1 MAKIKQITAREILNA
16 KGNPTIEATVILSD
30 GATGIASCPTGTSVG
45 TYEAVDLKDNDQAR
59 FQGQGVL
66 NAILNIQKEIA
77 PNLIGMDASKQQEID
92 KKMID
97 LDGTPNKSRLGAN
110 ATLSVSMAVAKASA
124 KSSVLPLYLYLREFI
139 KKENTPLKIPTP
151 LFNVINGGKHAE
163 DNFDFQE
170 FMIIPATSKTFEE
183 SLRMA
188 SDIYNSLRKNIET
201 NNLSTLIGDEGGF
214 SPKLASNQE
223 ALLLLKRSVDS
234 ANLRL
239 AFDVFFGMDAAANNF
254 YSQNAYHI
262 RDKSSSLSAKDLI
275 AFYKMLNE
283 QYNFLYLEDG
293 LAEDDWDNWTQLCSE
308 LSGQTLIVGD
318 DLTTTNPYRL
328 QTALQKK
335 AITGIIIKPNQ
346 IGTVIEA
353 LAVVEMAREAGLKI
367 TVSHRSGE
375 TNDDFIADFAVAVSA
390 DYVKFGAPIHQL
402 PQIFNLDSNSCFWE
416 VISLRLFCNSST
428 FWCALRYSPGSKGIS
443 I

>member
-1 MAKIKQITAREILNA
+1 MAKIKQISAREILNA

-45 TYEAVDLKDNDQAR
+45 RYEAVDLKDGDQAR
-59 FQGQGVL
+59 YRGLGVL
-66 NAILNIQKEIA
+66 NAIINIDKLIA

-97 LDGTPNKSRLGAN
+97 LDGTPNKARLGAN

-124 KSSVLPLYLYLREFI
+124 KSSVLPLFLYLREFI
-139 KKENTPLKIPTP
+139 KKESLPLKIPTP
-151 LFNVINGGKHAE
+151 LFNLINGGKHAE

-170 FMIIPATSKTFEE
+170 FLIIPATSKPYEE
-183 SLRMA
+183 ALRMA
-188 SDIYNSLRKNIET
+188 TDIYSSLRKNIET

-214 SPKLASNQE
+214 SPKLASNQD

-239 AFDVFFGMDAAANNF
+239 GFDVFFGMDTASNNF
-254 YSQNAYHI
+254 YSENSYHLK
-262 RDKSSSLSAKDLI
+262 DKSSSLSTKDLI

-283 QYNFLYLEDG
+283 QYHFLYLEDG
-293 LAEDDWDNWTQLCSE
+293 LNEDDLDGWSE
-308 LSGQTLIVGD
+308 LREQLGNETLIVGD
-318 DLTTTNPYRL
+318 DLTATNPFRL
-328 QTALQKK
+328 QMALQKK
-335 AITGIIIKPNQ
+335 AITAIIIKPNQ
-346 IGTVIEA
+346 IGTVMEA

-375 TNDDFIADFAVAVSA
+375 TNDDFVADFAVAASA
-390 DYVKFGAPIHQL
+390 DYVKFGAPARGERVAKYNRLLQIQHQL
-402 PQIFNLDSNSCFWE
+402 K
-416 VISLRLFCNSST
+416 SL
-428 FWCALRYSPGSKGIS
+428 
-443 I
+443 

>member
-1 MAKIKQITAREILNA
+1 MAKIKQISAREILNA
-16 KGNPTIEATVILSD
+16 KGNPTIETTVVLSD
-30 GATGIASCPTGTSVG
+30 GATGITSCPTGTSVG

-59 FQGQGVL
+59 YQGQGVL
-66 NAILNIQKEIA
+66 NAILNIEKLIA

-97 LDGTPNKSRLGAN
+97 LDGTQNKARLGAN

-124 KSSVLPLYLYLREFI
+124 RSSVLPLYLYLREFI
-139 KKENTPLKIPTP
+139 KKENAPLKIPTP
-151 LFNVINGGKHAE
+151 LFNLINGGKHAE
-163 DNFDFQE
+163 DNFNFQE
-170 FMIIPATSKTFEE
+170 FLVIPATSKTYEE
-183 SLRMA
+183 SLKMIT
-188 SDIYNSLRKNIET
+188 DIYYSLRKNIET

-214 SPKLASNQE
+214 SPKLATNQE

-239 AFDVFFGMDAAANNF
+239 GFDVFFGMDTASNNF
-254 YSQNAYHI
+254 YSQNSYHI
-262 RDKSSSLSAKDLI
+262 KDKSNSLSAKELI

-283 QYNFLYLEDG
+283 QYHFLYLEDG
-293 LAEDDWDNWTQLCSE
+293 LAEDDWDNWTNLCAE
-308 LSGQTLIVGD
+308 MSGQTLIVGD
-318 DLTTTNPYRL
+318 DLTATNPYRL

-375 TNDDFIADFAVAVSA
+375 TNDDFIADFAVAASA
-390 DYVKFGAPIHQL
+390 DYVKFGAPARGERVAKYNRLLQINAQL
-402 PQIFNLDSNSCFWE
+402 K
-416 VISLRLFCNSST
+416 
-428 FWCALRYSPGSKGIS
+428 AL
-443 I
+443 